1 MKKQLLLI
9 SLILISISLLSQNKY
24 FSVNLNIK
32 QDNSNIMPIRV
43 LQDNG
48 TNGIVIEYN
57 FPGISSSNVFASEGQ
72 YQFIHIGGFGKMHEV
87 GKPGLP
93 AHSDFVAVPNNA
105 TAFLRVIDVEYV
117 KFENFNIHPALKP
130 ATDTYGDPEPE
141 FEIDSVLYN
150 TNAFYPKNN
159 IEIAEILN
167 YRGNT
172 FVRVRLCPVQHNP
185 VSGKIRVISKITYE
199 VYFSTS
205 PSFFE
210 DKTLS
215 ENLLNIFPNFILNAT
230 SVKQEIEQNLI
241 NNESKA
247 KSDDRSDIIL
257 ITNSEFDE
265 AASALALWRRQLG
278 YSVEIVSQPEWTSQE
293 VEEAIHSRYAIWNP
307 APEFFV
313 IIGDHED
320 VPGVVLLAPD
330 DNEYASDL
338 YYACMDGAGDYIPDM
353 AHGRISVSDN
363 EEAVRVVEKIIQ
375 YEKNP
380 VDDLSF
386 YQNGLNCAMF
396 QDDEN
401 NGYASRR
408 FTHTCENIRDYVILQ
423 GYNSNRVYSSESN
436 ISPTNYNPGYYSNGE
451 AIPEELLRSNGF
463 EWNGSTQDII
473 NNIDEGKFYV
483 FHRDHGYSG
492 GSGWAS
498 PYFTTSSMSNLNNG
512 NKLPVVFS
520 INCHTGEFKLNE
532 CFAER
537 FLRLENGGAVG
548 VFAAA
553 FYSYS
558 GYNDGISLGFIDA
571 IWSNPGIIPVF
582 GEGGIPNP
590 NLTSHSDI
598 TTMGNVLNQGLI
610 RMMETWDGSNGG
622 NRYTHE
628 LFHYFGD
635 PAMKL
640 FTMFPMQI
648 TAENTDTIFLEET
661 TVIDISNCSIEDG
674 LATLVINNELI
685 SSTYLENGLG
695 QLEYNNE
702 LADFAIL
709 TISKHNYSPYID
721 TIFVAGV
728 PIPEFSVFPT
738 ITCDGDVYF
747 YDRSI
752 INPTSWFWQ
761 FGDVGTSND
770 RNPIY
775 NYEQS
780 GVYDVTLVVTNSFG
794 TNSITKSNLVT
805 IDRPDSPETISG
817 IGCEN
822 NSVTLSAT
830 GDGELFWYESLI
842 SNEIINE
849 GESFSTPELDE
860 TTTYYVENVLAE
872 TVITGKTDTIGESSY
887 KSVSGLVFDVYV
899 PLKLIAVTVYTKE
912 EGEREIVLFDSYFNE
927 ITSTLIYLEEGENRL
942 ELNYNIP
949 EGEGYK
955 LFGFTDCELLYNTSN
970 LSFPYEIDNVMS
982 ITGSSFI
989 PDPTSKYFFF
999 YNWEVEALICKSTR
1013 VDVTAEIRQPVVSD
1027 FQYEQNNSVVTY
1039 NNTSINAN
1047 LYFWDFGDGST
1058 SEEENPTHNYTAIGN
1073 YVTTLIAEN
1082 ECSSDTSF
1090 IEIIYPNSVNE
1101 IEGLYG
1107 ITIFPN
1113 PADKEVTIN
1122 FNATEVINLEIQ
1134 LSDISGYNILLE
1146 KKIVKLGKNTLKLQI
1161 QDINP
1166 GVYIVQFRSETGNLF
1181 QKLIIK

>member
-375 YEKNP
+375 YEKIRLMIYHFIKMDSIVP
-380 VDDLSF
+380 CFKMMKTMGMRHVDLHILVRTSETMLFCKDIIPIGF
-386 YQNGLNCAMF
+386 IAVNQTYHPQ
-396 QDDEN
+396 
-401 NGYASRR
+401 
-408 FTHTCENIRDYVILQ
+408 TIIRDIIQTEKQYPKNYCGQMVLSGTGVRRILLIILMKASSMYFTAIMVIVEEVDGLHHILQ
-423 GYNSNRVYSSESN
+423 
-436 ISPTNYNPGYYSNGE
+436 
-451 AIPEELLRSNGF
+451 
-463 EWNGSTQDII
+463 
-473 NNIDEGKFYV
+473 
-483 FHRDHGYSG
+483 HR
-492 GSGWAS
+492 
-498 PYFTTSSMSNLNNG
+498 
-512 NKLPVVFS
+512 
-520 INCHTGEFKLNE
+520 
-532 CFAER
+532 
-537 FLRLENGGAVG
+537 
-548 VFAAA
+548 
-553 FYSYS
+553 
-558 GYNDGISLGFIDA
+558 
-571 IWSNPGIIPVF
+571 
-582 GEGGIPNP
+582 
-590 NLTSHSDI
+590 
-598 TTMGNVLNQGLI
+598 Q
-610 RMMETWDGSNGG
+610 
-622 NRYTHE
+622 
-628 LFHYFGD
+628 
-635 PAMKL
+635 
-640 FTMFPMQI
+640 
-648 TAENTDTIFLEET
+648 
-661 TVIDISNCSIEDG
+661 
-674 LATLVINNELI
+674 
-685 SSTYLENGLG
+685 
-695 QLEYNNE
+695 
-702 LADFAIL
+702 
-709 TISKHNYSPYID
+709 
-721 TIFVAGV
+721 
-728 PIPEFSVFPT
+728 
-738 ITCDGDVYF
+738 
-747 YDRSI
+747 
-752 INPTSWFWQ
+752 
-761 FGDVGTSND
+761 
-770 RNPIY
+770 
-775 NYEQS
+775 
-780 GVYDVTLVVTNSFG
+780 
-794 TNSITKSNLVT
+794 
-805 IDRPDSPETISG
+805 
-817 IGCEN
+817 
-822 NSVTLSAT
+822 
-830 GDGELFWYESLI
+830 
-842 SNEIINE
+842 
-849 GESFSTPELDE
+849 
-860 TTTYYVENVLAE
+860 
-872 TVITGKTDTIGESSY
+872 
-887 KSVSGLVFDVYV
+887 
-899 PLKLIAVTVYTKE
+899 
-912 EGEREIVLFDSYFNE
+912 
-927 ITSTLIYLEEGENRL
+927 
-942 ELNYNIP
+942 
-949 EGEGYK
+949 
-955 LFGFTDCELLYNTSN
+955 
-970 LSFPYEIDNVMS
+970 
-982 ITGSSFI
+982 
-989 PDPTSKYFFF
+989 
-999 YNWEVEALICKSTR
+999 
-1013 VDVTAEIRQPVVSD
+1013 
-1027 FQYEQNNSVVTY
+1027 
-1039 NNTSINAN
+1039 
-1047 LYFWDFGDGST
+1047 
-1058 SEEENPTHNYTAIGN
+1058 
-1073 YVTTLIAEN
+1073 
-1082 ECSSDTSF
+1082 
-1090 IEIIYPNSVNE
+1090 
-1101 IEGLYG
+1101 
-1107 ITIFPN
+1107 
-1113 PADKEVTIN
+1113 
-1122 FNATEVINLEIQ
+1122 
-1134 LSDISGYNILLE
+1134 
-1146 KKIVKLGKNTLKLQI
+1146 
-1161 QDINP
+1161 
-1166 GVYIVQFRSETGNLF
+1166 
-1181 QKLIIK
+1181 